1 MDIVG
6 VRVEEAYVALEI
18 SLTEIK
24 NLKKAL
30 DNCTLNYDSS
40 KEDESLYYVAFMSFY
55 GMIDDFLKEAEKDDQ
70 L

>member
-6 VRVEEAYVALEI
+6 VRVEEAYVACEI

-30 DNCTLNYDSS
+30 DNCTLNYDSK
-40 KEDESLYYVAFMSFY
+40 KEEELEYYSSFMNFY
-55 GMIDDFLKEAEKDDQ
+55 NMIDSFLKDAENDQ

>member
-6 VRVEEAYVALEI
+6 VRVEEAYVACEI
-18 SLTEIK
+18 SLTELK
-24 NLKKAL
+24 LLKKAL

-40 KEDESLYYVAFMSFY
+40 KEEEAKYYTAFMGFY
-55 GMIDDFLKEAEKDDQ
+55 TMIDDFIKDAENDQ

>member
-6 VRVEEAYVALEI
+6 VRVEEAYVACEI
-18 SLTEIK
+18 SLTEMK
-24 NLKKAL
+24 LLKKAL

-40 KEDESLYYVAFMSFY
+40 KEEEVSYYTSFMSFY
-55 GMIDDFLKEAEKDDQ
+55 AMIDEFIKEAEKDDQ

>member
-6 VRVEEAYVALEI
+6 VRVEEAYVAFEI

-30 DNCTLNYDSS
+30 DNCTLNYDSK
-40 KEDESLYYVAFMSFY
+40 KEDDMKYYTAFMSFY
-55 GMIDDFLKEAEKDDQ
+55 GLCDDFLKEMEKDDQ

>member
-6 VRVEEAYVALEI
+6 VRVEEAYVACEI

-24 NLKKAL
+24 LLKKAL

-40 KEDESLYYVAFMSFY
+40 KEEDMKYYTAFMDFY
-55 GMIDDFLKEAEKDDQ
+55 GLLDDFLKDAENDHV
-70 L
+70 